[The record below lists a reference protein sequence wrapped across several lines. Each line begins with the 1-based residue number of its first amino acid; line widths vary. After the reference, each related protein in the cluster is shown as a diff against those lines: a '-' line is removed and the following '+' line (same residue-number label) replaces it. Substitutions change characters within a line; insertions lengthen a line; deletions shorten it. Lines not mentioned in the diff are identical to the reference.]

1 MRQDDIRLIEKK
13 DYIQKPKESGY
24 RSLHLIVAVPIFLQ
38 NEKREMKVEVQLR
51 TIAMDFWASLEH
63 KVRYKKN
70 VPPEEAEQLAQELS
84 ECAEVSAAL
93 DRRMQDIRNHL
104 AAVTEAQTNTK
115 KREPLRLT
123 GPLGLHAIHQK
134 NDF

>member
-1 MRQDDIRLIEKK
+1 
-13 DYIQKPKESGY
+13 
-24 RSLHLIVAVPIFLQ
+24 
-38 NEKREMKVEVQLR
+38 MKVEVQLR

-104 AAVTEAQTNTK
+104 AAVTKAQTNTK